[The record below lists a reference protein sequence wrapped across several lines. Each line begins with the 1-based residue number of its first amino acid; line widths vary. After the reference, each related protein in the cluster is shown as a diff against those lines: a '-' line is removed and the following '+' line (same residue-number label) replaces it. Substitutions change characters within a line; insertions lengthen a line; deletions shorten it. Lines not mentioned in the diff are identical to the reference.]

1 MLAETEAVSR
11 PLFTKIVGRFVEP
24 SQVTTELAVKFV
36 PVTVR
41 VKRAPPA
48 VTESGLIPVRT
59 GTGLLIRKAKSFVP
73 DPAVGWVLSLTW
85 KVKLKFPAAEGVPL
99 KTPVSAFSVTPGG
112 SEPDASD
119 HW

>member
-1 MLAETEAVSR
+1 LLAETEAVSR
-11 PLFTKIVGRFVEP
+11 PLFTKIVGRFEL

-41 VKRAPPA
+41 VKLAPPA

-73 DPAVGWVLSLTW
+73 DPAVG
-85 KVKLKFPAAEGVPL
+85 
-99 KTPVSAFSVTPGG
+99 
-112 SEPDASD
+112 
-119 HW
+119 